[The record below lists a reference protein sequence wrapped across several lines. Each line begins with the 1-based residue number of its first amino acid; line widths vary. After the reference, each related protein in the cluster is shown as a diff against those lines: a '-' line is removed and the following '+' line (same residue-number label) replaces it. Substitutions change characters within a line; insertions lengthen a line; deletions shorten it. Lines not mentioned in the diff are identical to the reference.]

1 MGHPDVKTPNLDAV
15 AEQGMIFSDHFCPYP
30 VCVPSRMSLLS
41 GQWPATHLARSNR
54 SAASIHGPSMPRALG
69 EAGYRTA
76 AVGKMHF
83 KPTYKDYGFD
93 VMLLAEQDGDGRY
106 DDDYHRY
113 LVSQGRI
120 DLLDL
125 MDQRREFRVHAPQEY
140 WDTFGAMPSDLPEE
154 MHSTTWIADRAVE
167 TIEDTE
173 SPLFMWCGFI
183 KPHHPFD
190 PPKPWHEMYD
200 PDSLAMPEGWIDEP
214 LERDDPAERY
224 FDMTKLDEASLRR
237 VMAYYY
243 ATISHMDHHIGR
255 ILEAAK
261 AKGPTVIIF
270 TSDHG
275 DLMGYHHLILKAGLP
290 YDPLVR
296 IPLMVAGLEGVEAGS
311 RCGALTQNMDLT
323 HTILEMGG
331 ARVPRAMQGRSMMPL
346 LRGEREELREAVFA
360 EIGPM
365 RMARTRQGKLV
376 VGPGDDLPI
385 LFDFERDPLEMANAI
400 DDPAAAGLKDDLVAR
415 MLGWL
420 QESARPAPHA
430 E

>member
-1 MGHPDVKTPNLDAV
+1 
-15 AEQGMIFSDHFCPYP
+15 
-30 VCVPSRMSLLS
+30 
-41 GQWPATHLARSNR
+41 
-54 SAASIHGPSMPRALG
+54 
-69 EAGYRTA
+69 
-76 AVGKMHF
+76 
-83 KPTYKDYGFD
+83 
-93 VMLLAEQDGDGRY
+93 
-106 DDDYHRY
+106 
-113 LVSQGRI
+113 
-120 DLLDL
+120 
-125 MDQRREFRVHAPQEY
+125 
-140 WDTFGAMPSDLPEE
+140 
-154 MHSTTWIADRAVE
+154 
-167 TIEDTE
+167 
-173 SPLFMWCGFI
+173 
-183 KPHHPFD
+183 
-190 PPKPWHEMYD
+190 
-200 PDSLAMPEGWIDEP
+200 
-214 LERDDPAERY
+214 
-224 FDMTKLDEASLRR
+224 SLRR

-376 VGPGDDLPI
+376 VGPGADMPI
-385 LFDFERDPLEMANAI
+385 LFDLERDPLEMVNAI
-400 DDPAAAGLKDDLVAR
+400 DDPAAAGLKADLVAR